1 MELRIPVHS
10 RADPLLGASRGVD
23 PICIGCK
30 ERTSNSSS
38 LGVNTAQG
46 ASTSLVRTDQGLRL
60 LHGRVEVEGRLGRK
74 LSQLLIKT
82 QSSQGAEVAGWRT
95 FCQKNAYSPA
105 LS

>member
-38 LGVNTAQG
+38 LGVNSALE
-46 ASTSLVRTDQGLRL
+46 ASTSPSNLSCDSNRGSPQSLGVARNGLQKGFR
-60 LHGRVEVEGRLGRK
+60 GRVM
-74 LSQLLIKT
+74 
-82 QSSQGAEVAGWRT
+82 
-95 FCQKNAYSPA
+95 
-105 LS
+105 